1 MRLYLTFVV
10 SFLVTYFFMPIFRSL
25 ALHFKVLDLPG
36 GRKMH
41 KVATPLLGGAA
52 MYLGL
57 LAGVLFNLSKLYL
70 FWPVLLGATLI
81 LILGLIND
89 VRELSARL
97 RLLSQS
103 LISLIVIGMGVRI
116 SFLPIGWWKDI
127 GEICLTLF
135 WMVGVTNA
143 FNYLDG
149 LDGLAAGSAI
159 VNLACF
165 AIILHITGQYS
176 LVLVAVILIAVCLG
190 FLPYN
195 FRKAKIFLGDGGSTF
210 LGFILAGIAL
220 LGNWAADNTVK
231 ISIPI
236 LILGVPIFDMAFTT
250 VIRIREEKIKTVLEW
265 LQYGGKDH
273 FHHYLVD
280 LGFRPLGAVIFIY
293 FVTLSL
299 GLSAIMVSNDLAVE
313 AFLTLSQAAIIF
325 GIIAALIVTGKR
337 HHRSVKNT

>member
-1 MRLYLTFVV
+1 MKLYLTFII
-10 SFLVTYFFMPIFRSL
+10 SFLVSYFSMPIFRGL
-25 ALHFKVLDLPG
+25 AVRFKVLDFPG

-41 KVATPLLGGAA
+41 KIATPLLGGVAI
-52 MYLGL
+52 YLGL
-57 LAGVLFNLSKLYL
+57 LAGISLDLNKLYHFL
-70 FWPVLLGATLI
+70 PVLIGATLI

-116 SFLPIGWWKDI
+116 SFLPVGWWKDI
-127 GEICLTLF
+127 GEIFLTLL

-143 FNYLDG
+143 YNYLDG
-149 LDGLAAGSAI
+149 LDGLAAGSAV

-176 LVLVAVILIAVCLG
+176 LVLVAVILIAACLG

-195 FRKAKIFLGDGGSTF
+195 FRKAKMFLGEGGSTF

-220 LGNWAADNTVK
+220 LGDWAADNTVK

-236 LILGVPIFDMAFTT
+236 LILGVPIFDMTFTT
-250 VIRIREEKIKTVLEW
+250 IMRIREEKIKTVLEW

-299 GLSAIMVSNDLAVE
+299 GLSAIMVSNDLAIE

-337 HHRSVKNT
+337 HRRGRIN